1 MSVTQKINGVD
12 AVTDILNQAVDI
24 ADAAVS
30 ASGRFNPGFG
40 QDSLGF
46 GRSELFVPLSLPQSY
61 QTIPEVYKL
70 HNISTQERE
79 NNPNPA
85 LYVWSPTET
94 SFERFSADG
103 NRLIRDGS
111 VEIIVASLDPAT
123 TVNLTQDTVDVLG
136 NYIADHHDKTDLRTV
151 EPESATDDRAST
163 VFRHTDH
170 YTGTVSVSSQVLQQ
184 VA

>member
-12 AVTDILNQAVDI
+12 AVFEILQ
-24 ADAAVS
+24 DAKVNNEFTA
-30 ASGRFNPGFG
+30 ANP
-40 QDSLGF
+40 
-46 GRSELFVPLSLPQSY
+46 ELF
-61 QTIPEVYKL
+61 KL
-70 HNISTQERE
+70 FEISTQERE

-103 NRLIRDGS
+103 NRLIRNGS
-111 VEIIVASLDPAT
+111 VEIIVATLDASV
-123 TVNLTQDTVDVLG
+123 TVALSQDTVDVLG
-136 NYIADHHDKTDLRTV
+136 DFIGDHHDKTELRTV